1 MADERILIADD
12 EVDVLDMCVRAL
24 SLEGY
29 RTSSAHNGMEA
40 VALARKQQFDLLLTD
55 IKMPGMTGLQAFQAV
70 RQENPDIVGV
80 AITGYGAV
88 DTAIEALQLGMSD
101 FLLKPFSLD
110 ELSAAISKALEKKRL
125 ERENARLKA
134 LIPLFGLSQTF
145 MTVTELDLLLQQ
157 VMKTAVQETHA
168 HLGVLVLKNES
179 SGEWEV
185 AAVVSDCGE
194 EAPTPKYML
203 SAEIARQA
211 AEEQR
216 AVVWVADSRQE
227 SFFAAKAANA
237 HLKTAIALPL
247 VVSGETIGTLGL
259 GKRQRTAAFAA
270 SDVELLSVLASQAA
284 IAIQNA
290 RLFTRIRNAY
300 DKLSSLDHL
309 KSEFINIAAHELRTP
324 LAEIN
329 TYLALLEQEVKEQS
343 KSHVHA
349 IARAAGRLG
358 LVMNEMTD
366 LKFLEAGQVGLQRTQ
381 VSLPELVA
389 EVLESL
395 GPQAASRNETIRHQ
409 VPDSLVCISADG
421 PKLKVA
427 LSNLV
432 SNAIDSTP
440 EGGEISVEAIAD
452 GNSIRV
458 AIHDTGMGIPAEER
472 EWIFK
477 PFHQLESSL
486 IRERGGMG
494 VGLAIARNVVEL
506 HGGRIWVESE
516 PGKGSTF
523 FFTIPDCLC

>member
-1 MADERILIADD
+1 MPDERILVADD

-29 RTSSAHNGMEA
+29 QTSSAHNGMEA
-40 VALARKQQFDLLLTD
+40 ITMVKRQHFDLLLTD

-70 RQENPDIVGV
+70 RLQNPDIVGV

-125 ERENARLKA
+125 ERENARLRA
-134 LIPLFGLSQTF
+134 LIPLFGLSQAF

-157 VMKTAVQETHA
+157 VMKTAVQETLA
-168 HLGVLVLKNES
+168 HLGVLSLKSES

-185 AAVVSDCGE
+185 AAVVSDRGN
-194 EAPTPKYML
+194 EAPSPKYRL
-203 SAEIARQA
+203 STEIARQA
-211 AEEQR
+211 IEGQQAI
-216 AVVWVADSRQE
+216 VWTADSGQGP
-227 SFFAAKAANA
+227 FFAIKAANA
-237 HLKTAIALPL
+237 HLRTAVALPL
-247 VVSGETIGTLGL
+247 VVNGETIGILSL
-259 GKRQRTAAFAA
+259 AKRQRTAAFAR

-329 TYLALLEQEVKEQS
+329 TYLALLEQEVKEKS
-343 KSHVHA
+343 KTHVHA
-349 IARAAGRLG
+349 IGRAAGRLG
-358 LVMNEMTD
+358 LLVNEMTD

-381 VSLPELVA
+381 VSLPALVA

-395 GPQAASRNETIRHQ
+395 APQAANKSQTIRHH
-409 VPDSLVCISADG
+409 VPDTLGRVSADG
-421 PKLKVA
+421 PKLKVV
-427 LSNLV
+427 LSNLI
-432 SNAIDSTP
+432 SNAIDFTP
-440 EGGEISVEAIAD
+440 EGGEISVEATAD
-452 GNSIRV
+452 GTSVRV
-458 AIHDTGMGIPAEER
+458 AIHDAGAGIPQEER

-506 HGGRIWVESE
+506 HGGRIWVESDM
-516 PGKGSTF
+516 GKGSTF
-523 FFTIPDCLC
+523 YFTIPECLC

>member
-1 MADERILIADD
+1 MADERILVTDD

-29 RTSSAHNGMEA
+29 QTSSAHNGLEA
-40 VALARKQQFDLLLTD
+40 IAMAKKQHFDLLLTD

-125 ERENARLKA
+125 ERENARLRA
-134 LIPLFGLSQTF
+134 LIPLFGLSQAF

-157 VMKTAVQETHA
+157 VMKTAVQETLA
-168 HLGVLVLKNES
+168 YLGVLTLKSES

-185 AAVVSDCGE
+185 AAVVSDRGD
-194 EAPTPKYML
+194 EAPSPKYRL
-203 SAEIARQA
+203 SAEIARRS
-211 AEEQR
+211 AEGQR
-216 AVVWVADSRQE
+216 AIVWIADSGQGP
-227 SFFAAKAANA
+227 FFAVKAANSR
-237 HLKTAIALPL
+237 LKAAIALPL
-247 VVSGETIGTLGL
+247 VVKGEIIGILSL
-259 GKRQRTAAFAA
+259 GKRQRAAAFAP

-284 IAIQNA
+284 IAFQNA

-329 TYLALLEQEVKEQS
+329 TYLALLEQEVKDKS
-343 KSHVHA
+343 KSHVRA
-349 IARAAGRLG
+349 IGRAAGRLG
-358 LVMNEMTD
+358 LLVNEMTD

-395 GPQAASRNETIRHQ
+395 APQAASRNQTIEHHI
-409 VPDSLVCISADG
+409 PDTLGCVSADG
-421 PKLKVA
+421 PKLKVV
-427 LSNLV
+427 LSNLI
-432 SNAIDSTP
+432 SNAIDFTP
-440 EGGEISVEAIAD
+440 EGGEISVEAGVD
-452 GNSIRV
+452 GTSIRV
-458 AIHDTGMGIPAEER
+458 AIHDTGAGIPQEER

-486 IRERGGMG
+486 IREHGGMG

-506 HGGRIWVESE
+506 HGGRIWVESDM
-516 PGKGSTF
+516 GKGSTF
-523 FFTIPDCLC
+523 YFTIPECLC